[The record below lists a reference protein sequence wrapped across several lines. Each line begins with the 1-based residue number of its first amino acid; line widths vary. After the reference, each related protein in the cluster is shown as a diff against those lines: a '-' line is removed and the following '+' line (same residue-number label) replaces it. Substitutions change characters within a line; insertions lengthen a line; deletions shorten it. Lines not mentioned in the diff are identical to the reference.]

1 MSLLDEILALTDA
14 VERCIDSGDWL
25 GASDV
30 NARRQQLLVELC
42 GDGNERRLDSATRAA
57 LSQIL
62 QRNQA
67 TESRLRGER
76 NRIAGSASKLKR
88 GRQALDAYRLN
99 TGGAA
104 QEA

>member
-1 MSLLDEILALTDA
+1 MSLLDDILELTDA

-30 NARRQQLLVELC
+30 NARRQQLLVQLC
-42 GDGNERRLDSATRAA
+42 GDGNGRQLDAATRAA
-57 LSQIL
+57 LSHVL
-62 QRNQA
+62 ERNQA
-67 TESRLRGER
+67 TESRLRDER
-76 NRIAGSASKLKR
+76 SRIAGSASTLKR

-99 TGGAA
+99 TGSMR